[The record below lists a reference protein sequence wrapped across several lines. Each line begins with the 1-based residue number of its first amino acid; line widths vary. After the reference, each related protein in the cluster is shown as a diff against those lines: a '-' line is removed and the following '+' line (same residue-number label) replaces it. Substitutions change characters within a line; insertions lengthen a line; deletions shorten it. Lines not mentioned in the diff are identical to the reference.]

1 MSYNSAATIV
11 DKDIQS
17 EYLTIYLGTQMF
29 GIPVLKVQ
37 DVLGS
42 QNITFIPL
50 APSEI
55 TGSLNLRGR
64 IVTAIDMRSFLGIE
78 EEDTSTKKMSV
89 VLENGGEL
97 FSLQIGKVGDVIALE
112 ADKFESNPPTMDQK
126 WKDISS
132 GIYRMDGRLLVIL
145 DVDKLLA
152 VIGGNV

>member
-1 MSYNSAATIV
+1 MSYNAAATIV

-50 APSEI
+50 APTEI
-55 TGSLNLRGR
+55 SGSLNLRGR

-78 EEDTSTKKMSV
+78 EEDTSAKKMSV
-89 VLENGGEL
+89 VLENNGEL

-126 WKDISS
+126 WKDVSS

-152 VIGGNV
+152 VIGGNA